1 LFDKSFLD
9 SFEMQCNQEKQIL
22 TITTFDGQRSMD
34 LSYGKHS
41 PLASGETPYP
51 INTELLFKLFDCS
64 TNGRLSSSELE
75 ELSQMQK
82 VYNFPELKVFPNMGE
97 MSYLDFK
104 FLVLNNYLSFRPDRD
119 FESFLLQALDRND
132 LLVLQKAH
140 DKGIRLAPP
149 MISFPPGTYDF
160 KSLEALKWLES
171 NGLLYEQETFLLE
184 RCFVNDLDD
193 CLQYLLDQGYLQGSS
208 KMVNAAIKDGTHVPI
223 KAPKCMQLLKA
234 KK

>member
-1 LFDKSFLD
+1 
-9 SFEMQCNQEKQIL
+9 MQCNQEKQIL
-22 TITTFDGQRSMD
+22 TITTFDGQRSMN

-51 INTELLFKLFDCS
+51 INTELLFKLFD
-64 TNGRLSSSELE
+64 GHHKISSSELE

-104 FLVLNNYLSFRPDRD
+104 FLVLNDYLSFQPDRD

-171 NGLLYEQETFLLE
+171 NDLLFKEPIFLLE
-184 RCFVNDLDD
+184 RCFVKDLDN

-208 KMVNAAIKDGTHVPI
+208 AIKDGTHVPIKDGTHVPI

>member
-1 LFDKSFLD
+1 
-9 SFEMQCNQEKQIL
+9 MH
-22 TITTFDGQRSMD
+22 

-41 PLASGETPYP
+41 PLASGETPLYP
-51 INTELLFKLFDCS
+51 INTELLFKLFQNRS
-64 TNGRLSSSELE
+64 QLTREELE

-140 DKGIRLAPP
+140 DKGISLVNS
-149 MISFPPGTYDF
+149 MVTFPPGTYDF

-171 NGLLYEQETFLLE
+171 KDLLFKDPIFLLE
-184 RCFVNDLDD
+184 RCFVKDLDD

-208 KMVNAAIKDGTHVPI
+208 AIKDGTHVPIKDGTHVPI